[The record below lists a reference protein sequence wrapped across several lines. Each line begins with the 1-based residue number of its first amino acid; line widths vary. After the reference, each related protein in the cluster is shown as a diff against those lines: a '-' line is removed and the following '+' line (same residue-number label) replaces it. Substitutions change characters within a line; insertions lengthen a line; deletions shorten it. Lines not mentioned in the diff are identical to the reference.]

1 MDKTSEIVVDSVQ
14 LGLLIKNRRQSMN
27 ITQQQVA
34 KYCNLSHT
42 GIGKIENG
50 LTDVKLSTLIK
61 LFKILGIKI
70 QINFES

>member
-14 LGLLIKNRRQSMN
+14 LGHLIKNRRQSMN